1 MKWELLGWLKY
12 VGYTVLDYQP
22 ENVGKHHVYPCFQA
36 GNGEPCIPQYYAML
50 HEQTKLQ
57 HLQHVFHANGVLEDL
72 LIKTLSHWSTFPVP
86 LKPTTYH
93 TVAPPYSSTT
103 IQ

>member
-22 ENVGKHHVYPCFQA
+22 ENVGIHHIYPCVQA

-50 HEQTKLQ
+50 YEQTKLQ
-57 HLQHVFHANGVLEDL
+57 HSFPLVYIPRSLE
-72 LIKTLSHWSTFPVP
+72 
-86 LKPTTYH
+86 TYNL
-93 TVAPPYSSTT
+93 PYSSATT
-103 IQ
+103 Q